1 LLLLPLGV
9 DVLLPG
15 CNAQQQHA
23 AAELVLIIKLLLH
36 LRLLFRVWLL
46 SAISS
51 IICFRLFSCFH
62 KKKMEKRNHHKFNIL
77 LFVYFRFVCLT
88 FACDQLVVI

>member
-62 KKKMEKRNHHKFNIL
+62 KKKREKEIIISS
-77 LFVYFRFVCLT
+77 T
-88 FACDQLVVI
+88 FCCSFIFDLCV